1 MRRALIKA
9 GFVLAPLLL
18 GTSASSQAPEEEIK
32 VDEGRPL
39 AEAVVAISARTRV
52 PITYEDPPYRYPGDT
67 APSPFGVV
75 PRVGPLE
82 FRYAPESNVLEVLRL
97 AIGAAAQRGY
107 PGVFEVRPDAGWYH
121 VIPVKARDP
130 KGELVSVRSILD
142 TPVAVPTGKT
152 TRYDVVRTIC
162 AEVSRR
168 TGVRVTP
175 GMMHPRTFLK
185 DQVWHDAKPRPARDH
200 LTRLL
205 DDIGGGM
212 IWLLFYDPAHHF
224 YALNIEPIRS
234 RK

>member
-1 MRRALIKA
+1 MA
-9 GFVLAPLLL
+9 VLSGLLL
-18 GTSASSQAPEEEIK
+18 GTSAASQSPEEEIK

-52 PITYEDPPYRYPGDT
+52 PITYEDPPYLYPGDT
-67 APSPFGVV
+67 APAPGGVV

-82 FRYAPESNVLEVLRL
+82 FRYAPDSSVLEVLRL
-97 AIGAAAQRGY
+97 AIQEAARRGY

-121 VIPVKARDP
+121 VVPVKARDR

-142 TPVAVPTGKT
+142 TPVTVPVGKT
-152 TRYDVVRTIC
+152 TRLNIVRAIC

-168 TGVRVTP
+168 AGVRIVP
-175 GMMHPRTFLK
+175 GMMSPNIFLK
-185 DQVWHDAKPRPARDH
+185 DQAWHDARPRPARDH

-205 DDIGGGM
+205 EDIGGSL
-212 IWLLFYDPAHHF
+212 IWLLFYDPADHF
-224 YALNIEPIRS
+224 YALNIEPIRA